1 MIESLEF
8 IGLLILLYLTTV
20 YYFKNERDILEEN
33 LVYELFDF

>member
-8 IGLLILLYLTTV
+8 IGLLAILYLFSL
-20 YYFKNERDILEEN
+20 YYFKNEMILIEEN